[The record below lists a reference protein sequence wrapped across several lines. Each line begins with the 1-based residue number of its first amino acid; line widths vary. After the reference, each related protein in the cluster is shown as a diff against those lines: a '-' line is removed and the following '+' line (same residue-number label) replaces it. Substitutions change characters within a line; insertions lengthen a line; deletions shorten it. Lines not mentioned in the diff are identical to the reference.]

1 MSDKREQRNQVFTQ
15 GNPQSNV
22 GNVGIRSESVAEKMQ
37 REFGIVIPA
46 EVVTLPS
53 GGVIYA
59 TESGLHMKKDLT
71 IKAMTTK
78 EEDILTSRALIKK
91 GTVITELIKA
101 CVTEP
106 GVNLDALIA
115 GDRNALMIGIR
126 CTGYGAKYKPT
137 MDCPACQSPSEQTFD
152 LGQLAIKTLDA
163 APVSEGVNEFGF
175 DLPQTKAKVTFKF
188 LTGKDEEELL
198 SAQERKK
205 KVINSQLDTLIS
217 DQLKSSIL
225 SVNGKRDRAALAF
238 FVDNMPGQDSL
249 ALREYMR
256 QIQPGIDMGAMFECD
271 KCGHTEEVQ
280 IPIGIEFFWPSSRG

>member
-22 GNVGIRSESVAEKMQ
+22 GVGIRSESVAEKMQ

-53 GGVIYA
+53 GGSIYA
-59 TESGLHMKKDLT
+59 PESGLHMKKELT
-71 IKAMTTK
+71 IKAMTTR

-126 CTGYGAKYKPT
+126 CTGYGSKYKPT
-137 MDCPACQSPSEQTFD
+137 MDCPSCGAQSEQSFD
-152 LGQLAIKTLDA
+152 LGQLAIKTLETQ
-163 APVSEGVNEFGF
+163 PISEGANEFAF
-175 DLPQTKAKVTFKF
+175 DLPVTKAKVTFKF

-198 SAQERKK
+198 AAQERKK

-217 DQLKSSIL
+217 DQLKAAVL
-225 SVNGKRDRAALAF
+225 SVNTKRDRNNLAF
-238 FVDNMPGQDSL
+238 FVENMPGQDSL

-256 QIQPGIDMGAMFECD
+256 QIQPGIDMTSTFECD

>member
-15 GNPQSNV
+15 GATAQYDAAT
-22 GNVGIRSESVAEKMQ
+22 GIRKESAAEKLQ

-53 GGVIYA
+53 GGAVYSP
-59 TESGLHMKKDLT
+59 ESGLHMKKDLQ

-91 GTVITELIKA
+91 GTVINELIKS

-106 GVNLDALIA
+106 GIDLDALIS

-126 CTGYGAKYKPT
+126 CTGYGALYKPT
-137 MDCPACQSPSEQTFD
+137 MDCPSCSAQSEQQFD
-152 LGQLAIKTLDA
+152 LGQLAIKPLDA
-163 APVSEGVNEFGF
+163 DPVTDGVNEFAF
-175 DLPQTKAKVTFKF
+175 TLPKTGATVTFKF

-198 SAQERKK
+198 ATQEKK
-205 KVINSQLDTLIS
+205 KKFVSSQVDTLVS
-217 DQLKSSIL
+217 DQLKAAVL
-225 SVNGKRDRAALAF
+225 SVNNVRDRNKLAF

-249 ALREYMR
+249 ALREHMR
-256 QIQPGIDMGAMFECD
+256 KVQPGIDMTAIFECD
-271 KCGHTEEVQ
+271 KCSHTEEVQ